1 MDPVEAL
8 TMLGGVATTQE
19 LLCCTSRRRLR
30 TAIGAGRVVRV
41 GPRRWAVPGL
51 AEASVAAARLGGVVS
66 HLSAALHWGWK
77 VKFPPT
83 LPCVTVPRRCSGLDK
98 EGVEVHWA
106 NLLGEDVCRGV
117 TAPAR
122 TVVDCAR
129 AYPFDV
135 ALAVADS
142 ALRSGMSRKEL
153 VAVAAD
159 SPRTG
164 RRRAIR
170 AAESADRRAANPFES
185 VLRALAIDAGLDVE
199 PQQWVG
205 AVGRVDLMDR
215 GRALVIEAESHEFH
229 SDRAS
234 LARDV
239 RRYTALVRL
248 GKRVARLTW
257 EEVMFEQ
264 DYVLEVLRDLA
275 RLRASSGPPVRDR

>member
-1 MDPVEAL
+1 METVQAL
-8 TMLGGVATTQE
+8 TMLGGVTTTQD
-19 LLCCTSRRRLR
+19 LLRCTSRRRLR
-30 TAIGAGRVVRV
+30 TAASAGTIVRS
-41 GPRRWAVPGL
+41 GPRRWALPGPDD
-51 AEASVAAARLGGVVS
+51 ARTAAARVGGTVS
-66 HLSAALHWGWK
+66 HLSAAQHWGWK
-77 VKFPPT
+77 VKLPPDR
-83 LPCVTVPRRCSGLDK
+83 PCVTVPRRSRGLAS

-106 NLLGEDVCRGV
+106 DLRRDEVSHGV
-117 TAPAR
+117 TEPVR

-142 ALRSGMSRKEL
+142 AMRSGIAREAL
-153 VAVAAD
+153 VDAAQE

-170 AAESADRRAANPFES
+170 VAEVADGRAANPFES
-185 VLRALAIDAGLDVE
+185 VLRALAIEAGLDVE

-205 AVGRVDLMDR
+205 SVGRVDLLDR

-229 SDRAS
+229 ADRAS

-239 RRYTALVRL
+239 RRYTAFVRL
-248 GKRVARLTW
+248 GQRVARFTW

-264 DYVLEVLRDLA
+264 DYVGEVLRDLGA
-275 RLRASSGPPVRDR
+275 VRASSDLPS